1 MQLRVAGA
9 RAAIATLAVACGD
22 GGTTPASGP
31 PARPVATPICSPVS
45 YGGPGRPRFLIVNNN
60 TYQGPH
66 KGHGVQTGQAIKM
79 VLAGAAGAPGL
90 HRRHAGVRGNQLPN
104 RPAQRRECKRNARAF
119 AHESQRARRH
129 RAVDLILRR
138 LNAAHPQPSATRSAR
153 RHQRLQ
159 HLRRPHARRGR
170 DHRPGEPQRYFPS
183 RPAQLRAPGP
193 TDDVQGA
200 ADALVAQRLGLR
212 RAFVLDDRSP
222 YGTAL
227 AGSFRSTASRLGVG
241 VVGTAHVSPAA
252 HDYRALAG
260 RVRAAHPTV
269 VFVAGDLGNAGPRL
283 IAQLT
288 AVLGPH
294 VRLIGGDAVSPAPLV
309 EAAGP
314 RVDGM
319 ILSIAVLPTTSLPP
333 NGRRFAAEFQKRYT
347 QLPCCYSVHDA
358 QATELLLDA
367 IAKAGGNRARIAQYL
382 IGARV
387 HDGLLGDFTDRPQR
401 RHHTEHHRDL
411 RNPRRTAA
419 LRTSRYAPKRAAQPP
434 LDASQSRPSLHS
446 PLALPAEA
454 CASSRR
460 CHALLSG
467 ADTGGC
473 GAAFLAGRGD
483 RSERP

>member
-1 MQLRVAGA
+1 MIVRAPMVAA
-9 RAAIATLAVACGD
+9 ASAAIAILAVACG
-22 GGTTPASGP
+22 GAENSAPAGGP
-31 PARPVATPICSPVS
+31 PARPVASAICSPVS
-45 YGGPGRPRFLIVNNN
+45 YGGPGRPRFLVVNNYS
-60 TYQGPH
+60 YQGPY

-79 VLAGAAGAPGL
+79 VLADRGWRAGPYTIGMQACEETSARTGHPS
-90 HRRHAGVRGNQLPN
+90 AEKCQ
-104 RPAQRRECKRNARAF
+104 RNARAF
-119 AHESQRARRH
+119 AHNPSVLGVIGPLTSYCAASMLPILNRAPH
-129 RAVDLILRR
+129 GPLADISGSNTYVGLTRA
-138 LNAAHPQPSATRSAR
+138 AAGTTAA
-153 RHQRLQ
+153 
-159 HLRRPHARRGR
+159 
-170 DHRPGEPQRYFPS
+170 GEPQRYFPTGQRS
-183 RPAQLRAPGP
+183 YARLAP

-227 AGSFRSTASRLGVG
+227 AGSFRSAASRLGVG

-269 VFVAGDLGNAGPRL
+269 VFVAGELGNAGPRL

-294 VRLIGGDAVSPAPLV
+294 VRLIGGDAFSPAPLV

-333 NGRRFAAEFQKRYT
+333 SGRRFAAEFQKRYT

-367 IAKAGGNRARIAQYL
+367 IAKAGGNRARIARYL

-387 HDGLLGDFTDRPQR
+387 QDGLLGDFQIDR
-401 RHHTEHHRDL
+401 
-411 RNPRRTAA
+411 N
-419 LRTSRYAPKRAAQPP
+419 
-434 LDASQSRPSLHS
+434 
-446 PLALPAEA
+446 
-454 CASSRR
+454 
-460 CHALLSG
+460 G
-467 ADTGGC
+467 DTTLNTIGIYEIR
-473 GAAFLAGRGD
+473 AGRL
-483 RSERP
+483 RFERAVTPPSELLNRP